1 MLFFAGASIPQN
13 QIRELMLAEGLLRMT
28 GVIGGILGI
37 IDLFR
42 KSEQP
47 NEIIDAEIIP
57 TATTGDE
64 AEH

>member
-1 MLFFAGASIPQN
+1 
-13 QIRELMLAEGLLRMT
+13 MLAEGLLRMT